1 MKKVVIIGAILVLAA
16 MANAVTVNHA
26 DTGQTIVDG
35 TGVTII
41 PVNEVVASH
50 MTGNVKIS
58 DSPDNDMQPTISR
71 DPNGRIIVAYA
82 TQHSIIDQD
91 LSIMY
96 SSDGS
101 TWTRAAQMISTE
113 GGILQYPA
121 IVGIPDAGDV
131 GLGFMDPLTEYP
143 LVLYRMTDITDTE
156 TYTGVAYSWG
166 ETEDYEEVAVTSI
179 SYLFVTLFT
188 NHNLYMYD
196 LEGCPYLAYWTQEL
210 DGPPEIGGNYFD
222 GQSILKTAPASNI
235 DMATG
240 QDYFYLLMEHYNE
253 TTGHSEIAFKKSVT
267 DLDLL
272 FTSGGGPGGMDK
284 YADIEAMP
292 WQRYLAKGDFDAQDP
307 NVAASG
313 SNVAVVYMT
322 NDNIYGDW
330 NVECWYSS
338 DNGETWSVSTPGGTP
353 QVDET
358 SPAVFMSG
366 NDVYCVYEKAGNLYL
381 TKSEDGGAT
390 WNEPEQINEVDGT
403 VVSAPR
409 AIAISDGGIV
419 WTDTRDGNM
428 DIYYSPLPMAILSID
443 ITGGFGVKATVTNT
457 GTAAGENIAWS
468 VDLSGLVFLGGH
480 SEGTIA
486 SLPPG
491 ASETVG
497 PGLVLGIGP
506 TTITATAGGVTKT
519 ANGFVLGPMV
529 LGL

>member
-1 MKKVVIIGAILVLAA
+1 M
-16 MANAVTVNHA
+16 NHA

-188 NHNLYMYD
+188 NHNL
-196 LEGCPYLAYWTQEL
+196 
-210 DGPPEIGGNYFD
+210 
-222 GQSILKTAPASNI
+222 
-235 DMATG
+235 
-240 QDYFYLLMEHYNE
+240 
-253 TTGHSEIAFKKSVT
+253 
-267 DLDLL
+267 
-272 FTSGGGPGGMDK
+272 
-284 YADIEAMP
+284 
-292 WQRYLAKGDFDAQDP
+292 
-307 NVAASG
+307 
-313 SNVAVVYMT
+313 
-322 NDNIYGDW
+322 
-330 NVECWYSS
+330 
-338 DNGETWSVSTPGGTP
+338 
-353 QVDET
+353 
-358 SPAVFMSG
+358 
-366 NDVYCVYEKAGNLYL
+366 
-381 TKSEDGGAT
+381 
-390 WNEPEQINEVDGT
+390 
-403 VVSAPR
+403 
-409 AIAISDGGIV
+409 
-419 WTDTRDGNM
+419 
-428 DIYYSPLPMAILSID
+428 
-443 ITGGFGVKATVTNT
+443 
-457 GTAAGENIAWS
+457 
-468 VDLSGLVFLGGH
+468 
-480 SEGTIA
+480 
-486 SLPPG
+486 
-491 ASETVG
+491 
-497 PGLVLGIGP
+497 
-506 TTITATAGGVTKT
+506 
-519 ANGFVLGPMV
+519 
-529 LGL
+529 